1 MSPMISNLKLPEL
14 TLNNAESR
22 DEYGLSVVQKK
33 QSSLPLSEIEK
44 VKELIE
50 THHRPEETPHF
61 QHISL
66 KLKTVIAMLVIGIA
80 FLLFDTLSDRKIRR
94 AAKKAEGHGHSS
106 HEGHSEDSSK
116 KSKKRTAHTHHKK

>member
-1 MSPMISNLKLPEL
+1 MSPMLSNLKLPEL

-22 DEYGLSVVQKK
+22 DEYGMSVVQKK

-50 THHRPEETPHF
+50 THHRPEEETPHF
-61 QHISL
+61 HHVSL
-66 KLKTVIAMLVIGIA
+66 KLKTVIAMLAIGIA

-94 AAKKAEGHGHSS
+94 AAKKAEGHGHDS
-106 HEGHSEDSSK
+106 HGGH
-116 KSKKRTAHTHHKK
+116 